1 MTCPECVVKDG
12 EIARLK
18 QALAHASGGALAKP
32 PIKTAR
38 ELAALT
44 KDEAPVGP
52 PRCSQFCRAIHE
64 HVR

>member
-18 QALAHASGGALAKP
+18 QALAHANKSALAKP

-38 ELAALT
+38 ELAALKKDT
-44 KDEAPVGP
+44 KDAPAPCG
-52 PRCSQFCRAIHE
+52 QFCRAIHE